1 MARDQYD
8 LHTQSEQYMLW
19 GPYVTA
25 AWRGSSHLLRV
36 LRASPLCD
44 DILRLLVGHVLGVH
58 LQGQDDT
65 VASSLHI
72 SVSGTPRSVRTTP
85 FSQVR
90 INNVTLQTPYLHTC
104 QHFSVL
110 NGDARRRDLRYLLRC
125 RTNIHMVSSIT
136 LQGTMGKHL
145 ITYRGVI
152 THVTSVR
159 RVDRE

>member
-25 AWRGSSHLLRV
+25 AWCGSSHLLRV

-58 LQGQDDT
+58 LQGQDDA
-65 VASSLHI
+65 VASSLCT
-72 SVSGTPRSVRTTP
+72 SVSGTSKSAWTTP

-90 INNVTLQTPYLHTC
+90 INNASLQTPYLHTC

-125 RTNIHMVSSIT
+125 RTHIHMLSSIT
-136 LQGTMGKHL
+136 LAGDNGRAFDNVQRSHSSCGQCEE
-145 ITYRGVI
+145 
-152 THVTSVR
+152 S
-159 RVDRE
+159 